1 MKKIIATVIKEWLLL
16 RRDVSGLLLLLIMPA
31 VLIVVMALVQD
42 APFKDYQEVRFDL
55 LLADNDGGSLANEI
69 KSGLKQSKNFNVIDQ
84 INGQPVTD
92 SLLKAV
98 LKKGAYRVGI
108 VIPKGATSEVNNSAN
123 MIANSLAEQLGLGRL
138 PVRERRDSLHV
149 SLYFDPIAK
158 PTFRTSIS
166 FALDRYVTY
175 SCTNLLVQRISKLSG
190 AKQDTS
196 GRNAEDFKKIF
207 AGIGIHEE
215 VLSQNDHGAKIFQL
229 NSVQHNVPAWAI
241 FGMFFIVVP
250 LSGHMIREREEGSAL
265 RLKLIPHAQGGVAL
279 GKILFNT
286 ILCCIQFIAMCCIG
300 IWVLPLLGLSALHLG
315 IHTAVLVPVVFS
327 TAFVATS
334 YGYFIGTF
342 FKTTNQA
349 LPFGAISIVILAA
362 LGGILVPKDI
372 LPPLMQ
378 KIALISPLYWGLD
391 GVNEIMLRDGGLR
404 DVIGHIIVLNTL
416 AVVLWGVSMLHQHFN
431 SRSI

>member
-1 MKKIIATVIKEWLLL
+1 MKKIVATIIKEWLLL
-16 RRDVSGLLLLLIMPA
+16 RRDISGLLLLIIMPA

-42 APFKDYQEVRFDL
+42 APFRDYQEIRFDL
-55 LLADNDGGSLANEI
+55 LLVDNDGGNLAQEI
-69 KSGLKQSKNFNVIDQ
+69 KTGLKQSKNFNIIDQ
-84 INGQPVTD
+84 VDGQAVTD
-92 SLLKAV
+92 SMLKSLLQ
-98 LKKGAYRVGI
+98 KGKYRVGI
-108 VIPKGATSEVNNSAN
+108 IIPKGATAEVNNAAN
-123 MIANSLAEQLGLGRL
+123 MVANNLAEKLGLGRL

-149 SLYFDPIAK
+149 QLYFDPVAK
-158 PTFRTSIS
+158 PTFRTSVS
-166 FALDRYVTY
+166 FALDKYVTY
-175 SCTNLLVQRISKLSG
+175 SSTNLLVHRISKLSG
-190 AKQDTS
+190 AQNDTADNNQS
-196 GRNAEDFKKIF
+196 ENFKKIF
-207 AGIGIHEE
+207 AGIGIREE
-215 VLSQNDHGAKIFQL
+215 ILNADNGPKLSRL

-265 RLKLIPHAQGGVAL
+265 RLKLIPHAQAGVAL

-286 ILCCIQFIAMCCIG
+286 FLCCIQFVAMCSIG
-300 IWVLPLLGLSALHLG
+300 VWVLPLIGLSALHMG
-315 IHTAVLVPVVFS
+315 TAPEALLPVIFS

-372 LPPLMQ
+372 LPPVMQ
-378 KIALISPLYWGLD
+378 KIALVSPLYWGLD

-404 DVIGHIIVLNTL
+404 NVLGHILVLNIL
-416 AVVLWGVSMLHQHFN
+416 AIVLWGTSMLHQHFN